1 VKNGKKI
8 VTYIGQFL
16 IIAIAIIVALRILL
30 WVILALL
37 PSEIAQEAREELGFQ
52 SIIKHES
59 QEAAAAYQ
67 DHDAVATWI
76 LQSLGSPES
85 AQIPTSVTQVLYP
98 FLAPYGGFDKPPI
111 SVPPAYVR
119 IGQLS
124 KAILRKRIAIDDRL
138 SKAYTLAQVGALT
151 SILIGLVTT
160 VLVALSSSEVGKQ
173 QTRAAL
179 TIRIGALVFPAL
191 GTAAAAIIAFYDP
204 SGTLARQSQVAAG
217 LQQLHAQMSNAVW
230 SLTPVA
236 KPEDPIPDDFDARL
250 NTWTQRYQEL
260 IASIGDSRI
269 TSDVQRKSVASPGD
283 SRTASDTPDK
293 PK

>member
-1 VKNGKKI
+1 
-8 VTYIGQFL
+8 
-16 IIAIAIIVALRILL
+16 
-30 WVILALL
+30 
-37 PSEIAQEAREELGFQ
+37 LGFQ

-85 AQIPTSVTQVLYP
+85 AQIPTSVAQVLYP

-179 TIRIGALVFPAL
+179 TIRIGALVFPARNRCCSHNCL
-191 GTAAAAIIAFYDP
+191 LRSEWHSSA
-204 SGTLARQSQVAAG
+204 
-217 LQQLHAQMSNAVW
+217 
-230 SLTPVA
+230 A
-236 KPEDPIPDDFDARL
+236 KPSRRWPATTSRPDVECRVESHTSRKAGGSHSRRFRCSL
-250 NTWTQRYQEL
+250 EHL
-260 IASIGDSRI
+260 DSALSGAYCKYR
-269 TSDVQRKSVASPGD
+269 R
-283 SRTASDTPDK
+283 
-293 PK
+293 